1 MSERCDAGY
10 RRHYQTRGESRS
22 VTIGRARSETHRVTQ
37 QSNHVMVLWCARV
50 WRSARAG
57 QRRLDIGLASLP
69 TRIVGFPTKYT
80 APAIYR

>member
-37 QSNHVMVLWCARV
+37 QSNPVMVLWYVHGAQ
-50 WRSARAG
+50 AA
-57 QRRLDIGLASLP
+57 D
-69 TRIVGFPTKYT
+69 
-80 APAIYR
+80 

>member
-57 QRRLDIGLASLP
+57 QRRL
-69 TRIVGFPTKYT
+69 
-80 APAIYR
+80 